1 MVVADDGDIPLFEAA
16 YRSGLIGDEALLH
29 AKASVGTNIAIS
41 KILGVQKVSEGFSK
55 KFAKSLANF
64 DNHLLNKDRYKENPN
79 ILFCRPNKRHYAIDF
94 GQALLEH
101 RAYEAMIERVGQK
114 LEKVE
119 KTKLYSD
126 FFERLEQFVQR
137 SRELAEGELES
148 DEIRAKILHEANQ
161 IRKSKRKK
169 SYNRRERGRR
179 DEEES
184 G

>member
-1 MVVADDGDIPLFEAA
+1 MDEKRREKYLQSRYRRELERYLNRVVGFVMGDA
-16 YRSGLIGDEALLH
+16 
-29 AKASVGTNIAIS
+29 
-41 KILGVQKVSEGFSK
+41 FSK
-55 KFAKSLANF
+55 S
-64 DNHLLNKDRYKENPN
+64 
-79 ILFCRPNKRHYAIDF
+79 
-94 GQALLEH
+94 
-101 RAYEAMIERVGQK
+101 AYEAMIERVGQK